1 MYFLEFANNKIKSEV
16 AGETAGFYHTSE
28 ELHASSSRAIPSLWP
43 PWLKFLTSMR
53 EDKVTVTPKKEK
65 EKKKKKNS
73 TIKSLK
79 SLIEN
84 QEILPGRSFCS

>member
-65 EKKKKKNS
+65 KNS